1 MTPRE
6 GKNLAWEHESLE
18 SHIKKLEAL
27 KSWTKKTAQ
36 GTYFKMSCETFD
48 GDNGTRAEL
57 GETDKILL
65 KNFIDSLIAKKKKR
79 KLEIE
84 NIFKAIPK

>member
-6 GKNLAWEHESLE
+6 GKNLAWEHETLE

-27 KSWTKKTAQ
+27 KSWAKQTAQ
-36 GTYFKMSCETFD
+36 GTYFEMSCKLYD
-48 GDNGTRAEL
+48 GSSCTRAEL
-57 GETDKILL
+57 GETDKTLL
-65 KNFIDSLIAKKKKR
+65 KNFIDLLIAKKKKR